1 MMHKSILLLLLF
13 FMFSFEV
20 NAKVFKKEKCD
31 QILKNYD
38 VSFKSWNNI
47 LKRYL
52 SERKKIED
60 KKEINKIQ
68 NVFGNAM
75 RVHEIRMNAF
85 SNSFQAF
92 CK

>member
-1 MMHKSILLLLLF
+1 MHKSILFLLLF
-13 FMFSFEV
+13 SLVTFEV
-20 NAKVFKKEKCD
+20 NSKEFNKEKCN
-31 QILKNYD
+31 QILNNYD

-52 SERKKIED
+52 AERKKLDD

-68 NVFGNAM
+68 NIFGNAM
-75 RVHEIRMNAF
+75 RVHEIRMNTF

>member
-1 MMHKSILLLLLF
+1 MYKKILFVLTFLI
-13 FMFSFEV
+13 FSFEV
-20 NAKVFKKEKCD
+20 SGKQFDEKKCN
-31 QILKNYD
+31 QILQNYD
-38 VSFKSWNNI
+38 VSYKAWNNI

-52 SERKKIED
+52 DERKKLED

-68 NVFGNAM
+68 NIFGNAM